1 MLEPLR
7 NTLRFW
13 TISGV
18 SEQDAV
24 VSDQG
29 LIQGQDR
36 KRRDIDASDHAISI
50 DCFLNCRF
58 RL

>member
-1 MLEPLR
+1 LGDVTWMSMLERLR

-29 LIQGQDR
+29 LIQG
-36 KRRDIDASDHAISI
+36 
-50 DCFLNCRF
+50 
-58 RL
+58 